1 MSSLERSLSALWPL
15 PVKINEGGDQQNLG
29 EDERNT
35 DLIIPN
41 VKLGEAVKLCF
52 PQTKNI

>member
-1 MSSLERSLSALWPL
+1 MSSLERSLSAVWPL

-41 VKLGEAVKLCF
+41 VTLGRL
-52 PQTKNI
+52 